1 MVVGEAALDAMFAPV
16 PATLQ
21 ILIYTSSGHEA
32 LQKKHRTLG
41 QVHGPVRPFEMAQ
54 LHGRNNIPRVQLLV
68 SCLPW
73 FPQTRE
79 TTRVQIRARMGHT
92 LSPAMPANTG
102 VEVAVKSVNTVR
114 A

>member
-54 LHGRNNIPRVQLLV
+54 LHGRNNIPRVQLL
-68 SCLPW
+68 
-73 FPQTRE
+73 TR
-79 TTRVQIRARMGHT
+79 Q
-92 LSPAMPANTG
+92 LL
-102 VEVAVKSVNTVR
+102 AVVPTDAGDDTSTDKGKDGTHAQPRDAS
-114 A
+114 